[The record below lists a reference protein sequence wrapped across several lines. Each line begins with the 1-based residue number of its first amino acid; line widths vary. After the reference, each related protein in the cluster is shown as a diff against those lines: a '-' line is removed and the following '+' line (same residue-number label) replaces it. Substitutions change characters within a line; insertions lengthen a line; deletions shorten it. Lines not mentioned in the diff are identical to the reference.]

1 MSKVGPARHTGAS
14 GESVKAPV
22 TLKSLALRL
31 GVHVST
37 VSRVLNGDPGKVA
50 GMASAA
56 MAERIRQLA
65 RELKYTP
72 NVQAVNLKMRTSR
85 QIAVLVPSVSD
96 VVQALAYE
104 GMVAAARECGYLTYV
119 SNTQDDPAQQLALVR
134 QALNLQVAGL
144 IFTDMH
150 YRMHHPALTLLQDQ
164 GVPYVMAYR
173 RRHNELSVSADD
185 VCGGAQVA
193 EHLYANG
200 HRRVGVLA
208 GLPHAA
214 TAVERTRGLVAHF
227 RSCGV
232 EIPETAVLH
241 SGIDAHA
248 GHALGRELLSRHP
261 ELTAVFAVN
270 DFLAIGLMGACR
282 EAGRQIGQDIAIVG
296 YNDISISPY
305 LPVALSSVHV
315 PVEEI
320 GSRAMALLLARI
332 AGRSVSSLVMPPTL
346 NVRQSSD
353 FVLTTVA
360 SRRRNT

>member
-1 MSKVGPARHTGAS
+1 MKPARPRPTPAPGAA
-14 GESVKAPV
+14 GDAPV
-22 TLKSLALRL
+22 TLKSLAQRL

-50 GMASAA
+50 GMASVA

-65 RELKYTP
+65 RELNYTP
-72 NVQAVNLKMRTSR
+72 NVQAVNLKTRTSR

-104 GMVAAARECGYLTYV
+104 GMVEAAREHAYLTYV
-119 SNTQDDPAQQLALVR
+119 SNTQDDPAQQFALVC

-150 YRMHHPALTLLQDQ
+150 HRRRHPALALLQDK
-164 GVPYVMAYR
+164 GVPYVLAYR
-173 RRHNELSVSADD
+173 SRRNELSVSADD
-185 VCGGAQVA
+185 ARGGALVA

-208 GLPHAA
+208 GVPHAS
-214 TAVERTRGLVAHF
+214 TAVERTRGFVAYF
-227 RSCGV
+227 RSRGV
-232 EIPETAVLH
+232 DVPDTAVIH
-241 SGIDAHA
+241 SGFDAHA
-248 GHALGRELLSRHP
+248 GHALGRELLSRHT

-270 DFLAIGLMGACR
+270 DFLAIGLMGASR

-296 YNDISISPY
+296 YNDISIAPY
-305 LPVALSSVHV
+305 LPMPLSSVHV
-315 PVEEI
+315 PMQEI
-320 GSRAMALLLARI
+320 GRQAMGLLLGRI
-332 AGRSVSSLVMPPTL
+332 ARRPVDSVVLPPTL

-353 FVLTTVA
+353 FVLAPAPTL
-360 SRRRNT
+360 RRRP